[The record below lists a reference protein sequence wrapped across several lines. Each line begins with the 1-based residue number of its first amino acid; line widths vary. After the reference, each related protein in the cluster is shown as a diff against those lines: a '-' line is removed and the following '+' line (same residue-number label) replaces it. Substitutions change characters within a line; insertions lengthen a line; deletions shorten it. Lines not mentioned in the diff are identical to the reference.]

1 MLSIRK
7 NLAYNFLLSVSHV
20 LLPLI
25 SIPYVS
31 RVLLPDGIG
40 QVSFID
46 SFTYYFINI
55 AEFGIVLY
63 GIREVAKHRHQP
75 EVLNKLVS
83 ELLALHV
90 ITSMAAML
98 LYAGSIIFVLNK
110 IQDQRLIWFSVSYL
124 LVNSFACEWYFMG
137 MERFR
142 YITLRS
148 LLTRSLGLISL
159 FLLVKGPSD
168 YFIYYMIMVLAAITN
183 SIWNNILLFREVKIS
198 FTNLQLRRHVR
209 STRIIYAISLVYG
222 ITLMLDNVLLR
233 LVSSSAAVG
242 IYAFSAK
249 LVRTASLLLTDSIT
263 VFFPRIVALRN
274 EGNDEKKETVMQ
286 QNLHLL
292 VFFAV
297 PASMGIGLLAGPL
310 VRSFLGGRFEASI
323 MPVQVLA
330 IYPLLKC
337 LGLFFNNQVLLA
349 HQLEK
354 RSLIS
359 QIAGNFLF
367 IPLTLLLSAHFEY
380 NGAALALVLAELITF
395 LCAWRYAVIS
405 FPLLNLGYGKMM
417 LHALIASL
425 VFVPVIGA
433 LEYAGLPD
441 GLVLLLAIPV
451 CMVLYICLQLLVL
464 KNSFAIMLRQW
475 VQLTFFRK
483 PEAANE

>member
-63 GIREVAKHRHQP
+63 GIREVARHRHQP
-75 EVLNKLVS
+75 EALSKLVS

-90 ITSMAAML
+90 ITSVAAML
-98 LYAGSIIFVLNK
+98 LYVCSILFLLGK
-110 IQDQRLIWFSVSYL
+110 IQDHRLMWFSVSYL

-168 YFIYYMIMVLAAITN
+168 YFIYYLIMVLAAIIN
-183 SIWNNILLFREVKIS
+183 SIWNNFLLFREVKIS
-198 FTNLQLRRHVR
+198 FSNLQLRRHIK

-274 EGNDEKKETVMQ
+274 EGDNEKMETLMQ
-286 QNLHLL
+286 KNLHLL

-297 PASMGIGLLAGPL
+297 PACMGIALLAGPL

-323 MPVQVLA
+323 VPVQILA
-330 IYPLLKC
+330 LYPLLKC

-354 RSLIS
+354 QSLIS

-367 IPLTLLLSAHFEY
+367 IPLTLVLSAQFAF
-380 NGAALALVLAELITF
+380 NGAAIALILAELITF
-395 LCAWRYAVIS
+395 LCAWRYAVTTL
-405 FPLLNLGYGKMM
+405 PRLNLSYGKVTG
-417 LHALIASL
+417 HALIASL
-425 VFVPVIGA
+425 VFIPVTG
-433 LEYAGLPD
+433 LLYYANLPD
-441 GLVLLLAIPV
+441 GLVLLIAIPV
-451 CMVLYICLQLLVL
+451 CMLLYICLQLLVL
-464 KNSFAIMLRQW
+464 KNSFAILLRQW
-475 VQLTFFRK
+475 VEITFFRK
-483 PEAANE
+483 PEAVNE

>member
-63 GIREVAKHRHQP
+63 GIREVAKHRNQP
-75 EVLNKLVS
+75 EALSKLVS

-90 ITSMAAML
+90 ITSLAAML
-98 LYAGSIIFVLNK
+98 LYAGSIIFLLGK
-110 IQDQRLIWFSVSYL
+110 IQDHRLIWFSVSYL

-148 LLTRSLGLISL
+148 LLSRSLGLLSL

-168 YFIYYMIMVLAAITN
+168 YFIYYLIMVLAAIIN

-198 FTNLQLRRHVR
+198 FRNLQLRRHIR

-274 EGNDEKKETVMQ
+274 EGNDEKMETVMQ
-286 QNLHLL
+286 KNLHLL

-310 VRSFLGGRFEASI
+310 VRSFLGGRFEAGI
-323 MPVQVLA
+323 VPVQILA
-330 IYPLLKC
+330 LYPLLKC

-354 RSLIS
+354 QSLIS

-367 IPLTLLLSAHFEY
+367 IPFTLILSAQFAF
-380 NGAALALVLAELITF
+380 NGAAIALVLAELITF
-395 LCAWRYAVIS
+395 LCAWRFAVTS
-405 FPLLNLGYGKMM
+405 LPRLNLTYGKMI
-417 LHALIASL
+417 LHSLIAS
-425 VFVPVIGA
+425 VIFIPVIC
-433 LEYAGLPD
+433 LLNYASLPD
-441 GLVLLLAIPV
+441 SLILLIAIPV
-451 CMVLYICLQLLVL
+451 CMALYICLQLLVL
-464 KNSFAIMLRQW
+464 KNSFAILLRQW
-475 VQLTFFRK
+475 VQITFFRK
-483 PEAANE
+483 PEAINE

>member
-63 GIREVAKHRHQP
+63 GIREVAKHRNQP
-75 EVLNKLVS
+75 EALSKLVS

-90 ITSMAAML
+90 ITSLAAML
-98 LYAGSIIFVLNK
+98 LYACSIIFLLGK
-110 IQDQRLIWFSVSYL
+110 IHDHRLIWFSVSYL

-148 LLTRSLGLISL
+148 LLSRSLGLLSL

-168 YFIYYMIMVLAAITN
+168 YFIYYLIMVLAAIIN

-198 FTNLQLRRHVR
+198 FRNLQLRRHIR

-274 EGNDEKKETVMQ
+274 EGDNEKMETVMQ
-286 QNLHLL
+286 KNLHLL

-323 MPVQVLA
+323 VPVQILA
-330 IYPLLKC
+330 LYPLLKC

-354 RSLIS
+354 QSLVS

-367 IPLTLLLSAHFEY
+367 IPFTLILSAQFAF
-380 NGAALALVLAELITF
+380 NGAAIALVLAELITF
-395 LCAWRYAVIS
+395 LCAWRYAVTS
-405 FPLLNLGYGKMM
+405 LPRLNLTYGKMI
-417 LHALIASL
+417 LHSFIAS
-425 VFVPVIGA
+425 VFFIPVIC
-433 LEYAGLPD
+433 LLNYAALPD
-441 GLVLLLAIPV
+441 GLILLIAIPV

-464 KNSFAIMLRQW
+464 KNSFAILLRQW

-483 PEAANE
+483 PEAVNE